1 MPLVSKKIYQI
12 EIKVGDL
19 VEYEASAISEVNS
32 WLRIQPLG
40 VVIRLTEISP
50 NVYERGYLEAKVH
63 WNVQPS
69 RPNKHLYVKNENLFE
84 TYEKVVRLK
93 KLA

>member
-1 MPLVSKKIYQI
+1 MPHVSKERYQT

-19 VEYEASAISEVNS
+19 VEYETSAISEVDS
-32 WLRIQPLG
+32 WLKIQPMG
-40 VVIRLTEISP
+40 VVIQLTEISP
-50 NVYERGYLEAKVH
+50 NSYERGFIEAKVH

-69 RPNKHLYVKNENLFE
+69 KPLQYHYIKNESLFE
-84 TYEKVVRLK
+84 TYENVNRLK